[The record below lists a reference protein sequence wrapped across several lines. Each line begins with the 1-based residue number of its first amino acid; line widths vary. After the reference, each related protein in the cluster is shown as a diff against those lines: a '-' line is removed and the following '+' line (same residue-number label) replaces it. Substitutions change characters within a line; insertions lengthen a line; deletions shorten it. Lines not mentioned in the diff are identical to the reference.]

1 MHDVD
6 ADGDVDLLIT
16 GRDPDTFDVVSALY
30 KNDGTGS
37 FTAVESMIPALF
49 RSTVSRV
56 DADDNGSEDLV
67 FIGTDVNFNP
77 YSRSLISGFGGLTT
91 GPGITTQVAVGDA
104 AGGDFDGDGDDD
116 LVVVGQAESAGF
128 GEGRAS
134 AQFYRKQ
141 LSEWSP
147 VLTNLTPLRYASASA
162 GDIDGDGDPD
172 LILGG
177 QNNGVYQTTLYRVT
191 PGAFEEYLS
200 LPGVATGQLAFED
213 VDDDGDNDIIL
224 ITYNAAQIFENR
236 LDPVSATSTKL
247 VSSDQTSTFDDTGTR
262 ITFQGTDGGGDV
274 SVDRFAV
281 GPASTL
287 GIDDDAIV
295 SDYRFVIE
303 SEETLRFSPT
313 TEIRLDVS
321 TLGGISNPEAV
332 SIYKRD
338 EEGSGPFT
346 ELATTYD
353 AAANELVAQ
362 VDGFSEFV
370 LASTDPANPLPVELT
385 QFRAVPDGEAILVEW
400 STATETNNAGFTVE
414 HQAPGASGFVAADE
428 RDGAGTTSAPQTYS
442 VLLND
447 VERGMHR
454 FRLRQSDV
462 DGTESLSRTV
472 EVMLGPDGAYELEKP
487 SPNPVRSQAQ
497 MALSVR
503 KAQAV
508 DVTLYNVLGQRVA
521 RLHDGR
527 VSPQAPLRLSID
539 ASQLPSGV
547 YFVRV
552 EGEQFQATRR
562 MTVVR

>member
-1 MHDVD
+1 
-6 ADGDVDLLIT
+6 
-16 GRDPDTFDVVSALY
+16 
-30 KNDGTGS
+30 
-37 FTAVESMIPALF
+37 
-49 RSTVSRV
+49 
-56 DADDNGSEDLV
+56 
-67 FIGTDVNFNP
+67 
-77 YSRSLISGFGGLTT
+77 
-91 GPGITTQVAVGDA
+91 
-104 AGGDFDGDGDDD
+104 
-116 LVVVGQAESAGF
+116 
-128 GEGRAS
+128 
-134 AQFYRKQ
+134 
-141 LSEWSP
+141 
-147 VLTNLTPLRYASASA
+147 
-162 GDIDGDGDPD
+162 
-172 LILGG
+172 
-177 QNNGVYQTTLYRVT
+177 
-191 PGAFEEYLS
+191 
-200 LPGVATGQLAFED
+200 
-213 VDDDGDNDIIL
+213 
-224 ITYNAAQIFENR
+224 
-236 LDPVSATSTKL
+236 
-247 VSSDQTSTFDDTGTR
+247 
-262 ITFQGTDGGGDV
+262 V